1 MRHAPILLAAACAAA
16 LALVLPALPAAAFDG
31 NDVAKTTNP
40 GFVPDTGKINRGF
53 DEKLPSDAPERK
65 IPTPAEARAAMMM
78 PDNNQPAAAPQGTDA
93 NANTTTGSGSPAATP
108 IGPIGA
114 TGQTMPAK
122 FSKRNDILD
131 RVPTMALPQPISDQD
146 RKHIYQAV
154 MADHAAAASDADKL
168 APASQLTTNQALN
181 ETHPLPAT
189 LSGIGGVQSLGYVK
203 TKNKVFLIEPATRM
217 VVEEIGF

>member
-1 MRHAPILLAAACAAA
+1 MKHSPVYLATAFAVA
-16 LALVLPALPAAAFDG
+16 LAMPATPAAFNG
-31 NDVAKTTNP
+31 NDVAKTTDPGFIPDSGQINP
-40 GFVPDTGKINRGF
+40 GIDQKIPSSWDGKIT
-53 DEKLPSDAPERK
+53 

-78 PDNNQPAAAPQGTDA
+78 PEIDQAATAQQATDA
-93 NANTTTGSGSPAATP
+93 NANATTGSGSPTAAP
-108 IGPIGA
+108 AGPIGA

-122 FSKRNDILD
+122 LSKRNDILD
-131 RVPTMALPQPISDQD
+131 RLPIMALPQPLSDQD

-154 MADHAAAASDADKL
+154 MADQAPPASDADRL

-203 TKNKVFLIEPATRM
+203 TKNKVFLVEPATRI
-217 VVEEIGF
+217 VVEEIGL